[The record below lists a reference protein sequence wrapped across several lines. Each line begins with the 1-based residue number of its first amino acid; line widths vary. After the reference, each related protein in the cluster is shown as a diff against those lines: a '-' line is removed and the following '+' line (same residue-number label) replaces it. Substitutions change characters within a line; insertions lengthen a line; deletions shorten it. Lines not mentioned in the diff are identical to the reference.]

1 VSAKSEVP
9 GRGAG
14 EDLSQD
20 PRTRPAADRQAP
32 KPAPLL
38 LAIDQ
43 GTTSSRAILF
53 DENLRRIASARR
65 EFPQY
70 FPDDGWVEHDAEE
83 IWRSVIESIREA
95 LDRAGRSFG
104 DVTAIGVTNQRE
116 TVVVWDRA
124 SGRPVHRAIVWQDR
138 RTAPAIRNLEEQGLG
153 PLVTART
160 GLLLDPYFS
169 ASKLAWILERIPD
182 GLARARDGSLAA
194 GTVDSWLIWKLSG
207 GARHVTDITNASR
220 TLLMDLGTGKW
231 DGELLEVFGIPAAVL
246 PRIVSSG
253 GEMAVTSSRVAGA
266 EVPVAAAIGDQQAAL
281 FGQWCVHPGLVK
293 CTYGTGCFL
302 LAFTGE
308 ERVEST
314 HRLLTTVAW
323 RIGDS
328 PVQYALEGSV
338 FMGGAAIQWLR
349 DGLGI
354 IASAPEVNSL
364 AGKVPDAGGVVL
376 VPSFTGLGAP
386 HWDASARGAILGL
399 SRGTTSAHIARATLE
414 AIACQVADVLDAMRR
429 DSGLKTRMVRADGGA
444 AASDLLMQIQADV
457 LGVPVERP
465 GCIESTALGTA
476 MLAGLA
482 TGVFPDLASLGDIR
496 TVDRVFEPVTDA
508 AGRRRR
514 RGLWRKAVKRA
525 GRWTSD
531 PSPS

>member
-281 FGQWCVHPGLVK
+281 FGQ
-293 CTYGTGCFL
+293 
-302 LAFTGE
+302 
-308 ERVEST
+308 
-314 HRLLTTVAW
+314 
-323 RIGDS
+323 
-328 PVQYALEGSV
+328 
-338 FMGGAAIQWLR
+338 
-349 DGLGI
+349 
-354 IASAPEVNSL
+354 
-364 AGKVPDAGGVVL
+364 
-376 VPSFTGLGAP
+376 
-386 HWDASARGAILGL
+386 
-399 SRGTTSAHIARATLE
+399 
-414 AIACQVADVLDAMRR
+414 
-429 DSGLKTRMVRADGGA
+429 
-444 AASDLLMQIQADV
+444 
-457 LGVPVERP
+457 
-465 GCIESTALGTA
+465 
-476 MLAGLA
+476 
-482 TGVFPDLASLGDIR
+482 
-496 TVDRVFEPVTDA
+496 
-508 AGRRRR
+508 
-514 RGLWRKAVKRA
+514 
-525 GRWTSD
+525 
-531 PSPS
+531 